1 MSESPPRTDVW
12 HSLEVDEVLKL
23 LNIQLKGLSEEEAER
38 RLRQYGPNEL
48 PTGRRFVTLRI
59 LANQFKDVFVA
70 ILLVATAISAFLGK
84 IIDALVIVAVVVA
97 NAVVGFFQE
106 YRSEKA
112 LEALRKYTAPKAR
125 VIRDGVVKI
134 IPAREIVPGDLV
146 VLETGDRVPADCRL
160 VEAVELR
167 TVEAALTGESTPVKK
182 SVRPLPPD
190 TPVPDRVNMVFMG
203 THVVHGRGLAV
214 VVATGRSTEFGKIA
228 RMVGELK
235 AEETPLKRRLAKFA
249 SKLSIVVAII
259 CGVIFAVG
267 LLTSKASLIDLFMTS
282 IALAVAAVPE
292 GLPAVVTVTLAL
304 GAIMLAKRNAIV
316 TRLSSAETL
325 GSTTVICVD
334 KTGTVTKGEMT
345 VRRLYV
351 WDRLVEVTG
360 VGYEPRGSFL
370 QDGKP
375 VDPLKDPQL
384 ELLLKICALCNN
396 STLRRSDGSWRIY
409 GDPTEGA
416 LLVSAAKAGLWRD
429 ELEKSHPRVGEIP
442 FTSERKRM
450 TTFHRTGEGGAL
462 AFMKGA
468 PEVVVKLCSKILT
481 PKGEVAMTDEHR
493 RKILETSSSMASQGL
508 RLIAAAYRK
517 VEPSQELGSS
527 LERDMTFVGIQAMI
541 DPPREEA
548 VEAARM
554 CMEAGVKTVMITGDH
569 KLTAIAVARE
579 VGIYREGD
587 LVLTGRDLNA
597 MGDGELREIVD
608 KVSVYARVSPEH
620 KLRIVEA
627 LKSKGHIVAMTGDG
641 VNDAPALKRAD
652 IGIAM
657 GITGTD
663 VSKEAADMILAD
675 DNFATIVSAVRG
687 GREIYDR
694 IRNFTF
700 YMLRCNLGEIALI
713 TLLSALGHPTLITAA
728 MILWINLVTDGPPA
742 VSMSVDPPFED
753 VMKRPP
759 RNPEEG
765 ILHGRWLH
773 IAVSIATLLAG
784 SVVILLAGRVWGI
797 PQPEVRTMIFIQMI
811 LFELTIIW
819 NSRSERLSA
828 FEINPLSNKALFIS
842 VLASLAATAAL
853 MLAPPLRAAFNLA
866 AITARELAL
875 SVLTGCTGLLLSPK
889 PFTKP
894 RGHGH
899 PHGHPPA

>member
-1 MSESPPRTDVW
+1 MASELMTEHRETSW
-12 HSLEVDEVLKL
+12 HALEVDEVLKAL
-23 LNIQLKGLSEEEAER
+23 STTRRGLTDSEASERLKR
-38 RLRQYGPNEL
+38 YGPNEL
-48 PTGRRFVTLRI
+48 PTGKRLVALRI

-70 ILLVATAISAFLGK
+70 ILIAATFISAILGRVV
-84 IIDALVIVAVVVA
+84 DMLVIVSVVVA
-97 NAVVGFFQE
+97 NALVGFFQE

-112 LEALRKYTAPKAR
+112 LEALRKYAAPKAR
-125 VIRDGVVKI
+125 VIRDGVVKV
-134 IPAREIVPGDLV
+134 IPAREVVPGDVV

-160 VEAVELR
+160 LEVVELR
-167 TVEAALTGESTPVKK
+167 TVEAALTGESTPVEK
-182 SVRPLPPD
+182 SVEPLRED
-190 TPVPDRVNMVFMG
+190 TPVADRLNMVFMG
-203 THVVHGRGLAV
+203 TYVVYGRGLAV
-214 VVATGRSTEFGKIA
+214 AVATGQSTEFGRIA
-228 RMVGELK
+228 RMVGEIK
-235 AEETPLKRRLAKFA
+235 AEETPLKRRLARFA
-249 SKLSIVVAII
+249 SKLSVIIVVI
-259 CGVIFAVG
+259 CAAIFAVG
-267 LLTSKASLIDLFMTS
+267 LLTSTASLVDLFLTA

-292 GLPAVVTVTLAL
+292 SLPAVVTVTLAL
-304 GAIMLAKRNAIV
+304 GAIMLARRNAIV
-316 TRLSSAETL
+316 TRLSSAEAL

-351 WDRLVEVTG
+351 WDRFIEVTG
-360 VGYEPRGSFL
+360 VGYEPKGSFL
-370 QDGKP
+370 QDGSP
-375 VDPLKDPQL
+375 LDPLENPQV
-384 ELLLKICALCNN
+384 ELLLRACALCNN
-396 STLRRSDGSWRIY
+396 STLQGSEGSWRVY

-429 ELEKSHPRVGEIP
+429 ELEKVYPRVGEAP

-450 TTFHRTGEGGAL
+450 TTFHKSNNGRVL

-468 PEVVVKLCSKILT
+468 PEVVASLCSRVLT
-481 PKGEVAMTDEHR
+481 ADGEEEMTEEHR
-493 RKILETSSSMASQGL
+493 RRILEVSRSMASEGL
-508 RLIAAAYRK
+508 RLIAAAYR
-517 VEPSQELGSS
+517 VLESSQKLGKG
-527 LERDMTFVGIQAMI
+527 LEQDMTFVGIQAMI

-548 VEAARM
+548 VEAARV

-569 KLTAIAVARE
+569 KLTAVAVARE
-579 VGIYREGD
+579 VGMYREGD
-587 LVLTGRDLNA
+587 LVLTGRELDS
-597 MGDGELREIVD
+597 MEDEELREVVD
-608 KVSVYARVSPEH
+608 RVSVYARVSPEH
-620 KLRIVEA
+620 KLRIVDA

-657 GITGTD
+657 GMTGTD

-675 DNFATIVSAVRG
+675 DNFATIVSAVKG

-759 RNPEEG
+759 RSPGEG

-773 IAVSIATLLAG
+773 IAVSVATLLVG

-828 FEINPLSNKALFIS
+828 FKINPLSNKALFIS

-853 MLAPPLRAAFNLA
+853 MLTPPLRAAFNLA

-889 PFTKP
+889 PFT
-894 RGHGH
+894 R
-899 PHGHPPA
+899 PHGRRG

>member
-1 MSESPPRTDVW
+1 MSRSEESPWHALDVEEVFGILSTTRSGLTD
-12 HSLEVDEVLKL
+12 HEA
-23 LNIQLKGLSEEEAER
+23 SE
-38 RLRQYGPNEL
+38 RLRKYGPNEL
-48 PTGRRFVTLRI
+48 PTGRRFVALRI
-59 LANQFKDVFVA
+59 FANQFKDVFVA
-70 ILLVATAISAFLGK
+70 ILLVATAISAFLGEVV
-84 IIDALVIVAVVVA
+84 DTLVIVAVVVA

-125 VIRDGVVKI
+125 VLRDGAVKI
-134 IPAREIVPGDLV
+134 ISAREVVPGDLA

-167 TVEAALTGESTPVKK
+167 TVEAALTGESTPVEK
-182 SVRPLPPD
+182 SVEPLPPD

-214 VVATGRSTEFGKIA
+214 VVATGQSTEFGKIA

-235 AEETPLKRRLAKFA
+235 AEETPLKKRLAEFA
-249 SKLSIVVAII
+249 SKLSIII
-259 CGVIFAVG
+259 AVICAVIFAVG
-267 LLTSKASLIDLFMTS
+267 LLTSKTSPVDLFMTS

-292 GLPAVVTVTLAL
+292 SLPAVVTVTLAL
-304 GAIMLAKRNAIV
+304 GAITLAKRNAIV

-334 KTGTVTKGEMT
+334 KTGTITKGEMT

-351 WDRLVEVTG
+351 WDRLIEVTG
-360 VGYEPRGSFL
+360 VGYKPEGSFL
-370 QDGKP
+370 HDGKP
-375 VDPLKDPQL
+375 VDPLKDRQL

-396 STLRRSDGSWRIY
+396 STLQRSDGSWRIY

-416 LLVSAAKAGLWRD
+416 LLVSAAKAGLWRV

-450 TTFHRTGEGGAL
+450 TTFHRTGKGGTV

-481 PKGEVAMTDEHR
+481 PEGEVAMTDEHR
-493 RKILETSSSMASQGL
+493 RRILETSSSMASQGL
-508 RLIAAAYRK
+508 RLIAAAYRHL
-517 VEPSQELGSS
+517 EPSQELG
-527 LERDMTFVGIQAMI
+527 RDVEKGMTFVGIQAMI

-548 VEAARM
+548 VEAARI

-569 KLTAIAVARE
+569 KLTAVAVARE
-579 VGIYREGD
+579 VGMYREGD
-587 LVLTGRDLNA
+587 LVLTGRELDA
-597 MGDGELREIVD
+597 MGDEELREVVD
-608 KVSVYARVSPEH
+608 RVSVYARVTPEH

-742 VSMSVDPPFED
+742 VAMSLDPPFED

-759 RNPEEG
+759 RNPKEG

-773 IAVSIATLLAG
+773 IAVSIATLLIG
-784 SVVILLAGRVWGI
+784 SIIIIYLAGNLWAM
-797 PQPEVRTMIFIQMI
+797 PQEKVRTMIFIQMV

-819 NSRSERLSA
+819 NSRSEHLSA
-828 FEINPLSNKALFIS
+828 FEINPLSNKTLLIS
-842 VLASLAATAAL
+842 VLASLAATASL
-853 MLAPPLRAAFNLA
+853 MVIPQLRTAFDLAPL
-866 AITARELAL
+866 TAKELIL
-875 SVLTGCTGLLLSPK
+875 PTIMGCMGLLLVPK
-889 PFTKP
+889 PFYKGGKV
-894 RGHGH
+894 RSS
-899 PHGHPPA
+899 AS